1 MKQLRTYSAL
11 AGVIAASAL
20 LATPQA
26 EAAAVAT
33 SSSDGVL
40 SIVGYQ
46 SATHMP
52 LTGQPTGLTVNLS
65 INGDSDHSG
74 FGDTSSG
81 ASASTGQ
88 TANSLRWSLDS
99 SASGNGP
106 NDSGAVS
113 SGSVDGIVAL
123 TNASTNG
130 YYVGISLTYSFNG
143 SATATDA
150 FSYALA
156 QYSLTAR
163 TLLPSNDTT
172 GITPNPWSVYQEAN
186 SPAGSFNGMNNT
198 NAFLVWV
205 PGNTYNE
212 VDFSSFSASSVVVS
226 AVPVPAALPLLGSA
240 LVALGA
246 LSRRRSVG

>member
-11 AGVIAASAL
+11 AGIIAASAL

-33 SSSDGVL
+33 STSDGVL

-46 SATHMP
+46 SASHTP
-52 LTGQPTGLTVNLS
+52 LSGKPAGLDVGLNLS
-65 INGDSDHSG
+65 GNSDHSG
-74 FGDTSSG
+74 FGDTTSLASVNTSS
-81 ASASTGQ
+81 TP
-88 TANSLRWSLDS
+88 TSLRWTLGS
-99 SASGNGP
+99 SASATGP
-106 NDSGAVS
+106 NDAGEVA
-113 SGSVDGIVAL
+113 SGSIDGIVTL
-123 TNASTNG
+123 DNHASVG
-130 YYVGISLTYSFNG
+130 YYVGVSLTYSFNG
-143 SATATDA
+143 SATSTDT

-163 TLLPSNDTT
+163 TLLPSNDAT
-172 GITPNPWSVYQEAN
+172 GLTPNPWSVYQEAN
-186 SPAGSFNGMNNT
+186 SPSGSFTGSNNT

-205 PGNTYNE
+205 APNTYNE
-212 VDFSSFSASSVVVS
+212 VDFSSFSASSAIVS